1 VDFLSA
7 KQATQMT
14 KFQKGVS
21 GNPKGRPIGSGK
33 RQEAHKQAAYEK
45 AVLAR
50 LQVGLAEIDAW
61 HKDRSNLIEEYVLG
75 KENFPLEK

>member
-21 GNPKGRPIGSGK
+21 GNPKGRPIGSSK
-33 RQEAHKQAAYEK
+33 RQQAHKQAAYEK
-45 AVLAR
+45 SVLAR
-50 LQVGLAEIDAW
+50 LHVGLAEIDAW
-61 HKDRSNLIEEYVLG
+61 HQHRSSLIEEYVLG
-75 KENFPLEK
+75 KEKFPLEK